1 MCGFAREK
9 KTTAKLSK
17 FIHPLLRSYATLNVA
32 QIDAEIEFIEQTE
45 CLVVA
50 VVVIALTANNR
61 QIFSRNA
68 CEIYSWNDIREIS
81 LRVAY

>member
-50 VVVIALTANNR
+50 VVVIALTATTDR
-61 QIFSRNA
+61 YSVEMLVKFILGT
-68 CEIYSWNDIREIS
+68 IYGRS
-81 LRVAY
+81 LCG